1 MKPEEKDVELTE
13 SEQTEATPPPGEA
26 AANEFEASASKEAGL
41 NEATPTLAGLQAQ
54 LEEKEAEV
62 NDYVDRLKRVQAD
75 FQNYKKR
82 KEKEQAEVYTMIED
96 RLLNEFLPLYD
107 DFSRAFSNFKND
119 EDQDAFIEGMERIF
133 AKFKDH
139 LDNKEV
145 QQVEAVGKK
154 FDPALHEV
162 LLAVE
167 SAGDP
172 NVVIE
177 EFECGYT
184 RKGRLLRP
192 SRVTVSKQPA
202 PPAPEPQADEANQPD
217 PDQQDD
223 HSEKE
228 S

>member
-13 SEQTEATPPPGEA
+13 TR
-26 AANEFEASASKEAGL
+26 L
-41 NEATPTLAGLQAQ
+41 NEAEQTSPDLQAQ
-54 LEEKEAEV
+54 LEAKESEV
-62 NDYVDRLKRVQAD
+62 NDYVNRLKRVQAD

-96 RLLNEFLPLYD
+96 RLLNEFLPLYG
-107 DFSRAFSNFKND
+107 DFSRAFSNFKTD
-119 EDQDAFIEGMERIF
+119 EDQNAFIKGVERIF

-139 LDNKEV
+139 LNNNDV
-145 QQVEAVGKK
+145 QQVEALGKK
-154 FDPALHEV
+154 FDPAFHEV
-162 LLAVE
+162 LLTVE

-172 NVVIE
+172 NIVIE

-192 SRVTVSKQPA
+192 SRVTVSK
-202 PPAPEPQADEANQPD
+202 PQATSQPDEAKQPD
-217 PDQQDD
+217 PDQRDE